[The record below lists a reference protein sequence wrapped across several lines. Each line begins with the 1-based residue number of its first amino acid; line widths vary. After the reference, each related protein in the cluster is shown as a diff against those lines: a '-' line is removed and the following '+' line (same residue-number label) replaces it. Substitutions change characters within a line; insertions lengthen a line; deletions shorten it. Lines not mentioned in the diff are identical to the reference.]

1 MIHSTVAD
9 LLVLIHLAFIIFVIF
24 GGILIFKWR
33 WIIYLHIPAVIWAA
47 LIEFKGWICPL
58 TPWENQLRQAGGE
71 AGYTGGF
78 IEHYIIPIIY
88 PDKLT
93 LETQIIFGIFVIVIN
108 VIIYSW
114 VFYRFFKMTKAGTE

>member
-1 MIHSTVAD
+1 M
-9 LLVLIHLAFIIFVIF
+9 
-24 GGILIFKWR
+24 
-33 WIIYLHIPAVIWAA
+33 IYLHMPSVIWAA

-93 LETQIIFGIFVIVIN
+93 LEMQIIFGIFVIVIN

-114 VFYRFFKMTKAGTE
+114 IFYRFFKKTKAGAE

>member
-1 MIHSTVAD
+1 MIYSFAAD
-9 LLVLIHLAFIIFVIF
+9 LLVVIHLVFIIFVIL
-24 GGILIFKWR
+24 GAVLVYKWR

-78 IEHYIIPIIY
+78 IEHYIIPIMY

-93 LETQIIFGIFVIVIN
+93 QETQIILGVFVIVIN
-108 VIIYSW
+108 IMIYIW
-114 VFYRFFKMTKAGTE
+114 VVYHFYRDRKSEP